1 MRTYNYICAFESC
14 VSVGKIAMA
23 MVVVLSWCYLGDV
36 ESGCGGG
43 GTGHVEIQMSGRTK
57 REQKNEQ
64 ASQMGSLERINRITH
79 RQIQMQIQMQIQTQ
93 MQIHKSKYKYKY
105 KNNWLT
111 TEQMFFQF

>member
-1 MRTYNYICAFESC
+1 
-14 VSVGKIAMA
+14 MA

-79 RQIQMQIQMQIQTQ
+79 RQIQMQIQTQ
-93 MQIHKSKYKYKY
+93 MQIQKSKSKYKYKY
-105 KNNWLT
+105 NWLT
-111 TEQMFFQF
+111 TERMFSQF